1 MKFAKPESRQQL
13 IIETG
18 FRCHITEFDRAT
30 APTPS
35 GFVTRLRKYLKSR
48 RVTLVTQV
56 GTDRIIEI
64 QFSDG
69 RYRLFLEFYAAGNI
83 VLTDNDLKILALF
96 RVVPEGADQEELRV
110 GLTYLLDH
118 RQNVDG
124 VSDLTNERLR
134 NGLQKAVDK
143 VDGKVESH
151 GREFKTKKDHALR
164 KALINSLKEF
174 SPILIDHALRVFSLD
189 PSTKVK
195 DILTDDALFSRL
207 TLALAE
213 AQKVVENM
221 IKPNTPQGYII
232 AKPRK
237 QTASEPD
244 SQIGERLNTSPERNE
259 GLLYEEFH
267 PFIPQ
272 QYLHNPEFK
281 VIELDG
287 FNRTVDEFYSSI
299 EAQHVQSRL
308 SERDENAKRK
318 LEAAR
323 QDHEKRLD
331 RLQQTQE
338 IHYQK
343 AQALEANLQGVK
355 DAIAAINGLIAQG
368 MGWVEIERLI
378 EMEQAKQNSIAEMI
392 RLPLKL
398 HENTVTL
405 LLKPPS
411 FDDEDDF
418 AGNESDSSVSDGDV
432 DRAEREE
439 VLKTVRL
446 SESRIAV
453 DVDLGLSPWS
463 NARLYYEQ
471 KKTAAIKE
479 QKTLQSSV
487 KALKNTERKIS
498 ADLNKALKQEKEVL
512 RPVRKPFWFEKFIF
526 FISSEGYL
534 VLGGRDITQTEI
546 LYSRY
551 LKKGDVYVHADLR
564 GAASVI
570 VKNKNG
576 LSQSSI
582 PPSTL
587 AEAGTLAVVTSN
599 AWDSKAVMSAW
610 WVPASEVSKTSVV
623 GEYLPAGEFAILG
636 QKRFLPP
643 AQLLLGFG
651 VMFHISDESKA
662 SHYKNRILIETT
674 SNTDDLVGEN
684 MSGVAT
690 VAEEEESDEHD
701 KRAIQGGSST
711 NSSTLSGHPE
721 ASRHDSQNPLNIA
734 IEEKGARISHLVGS
748 NLLQA
753 DAALAEDRD
762 ADASTGGL
770 VSELESVTLAS
781 KLQGELFDEHD
792 LEADNVQSEKSTKS
806 DVHSP
811 TTYQSSASDDSERGE
826 ENHKSEIDHLPTIQ
840 IVEADHSTG
849 VFSSALAG
857 TPASGVQT
865 VPVKNK
871 HLVRGKRGKIKKA
884 KVKYGD
890 QDDEDRKAAL
900 RLLGSVAAREKAEQD
915 AIARAAREKELEAAI
930 QRRQQQWIVAAEKG
944 KETEQLR
951 QKNFQAEFDQ
961 SDGEGGEGGEG
972 LVDFETFVGTLLPG
986 DDILDAFVVCGPWNA
1001 IGTRCRWKVKMQ
1013 PGAIK
1018 KGKIVREILTR
1029 WSSEI
1034 VEQEKRQAGLGD
1046 SDFVTNDES
1055 TEIREREL
1063 LKGLKE
1069 QEIVGAI
1076 PVSKCKLMMGAAKT
1090 VDGKSK
1096 GTSQGRGALHKR
1108 PRRSKK

>member
-1 MKFAKPESRQQL
+1 MKFAKPENRQQL

-18 FRCHITEFDRAT
+18 FRCHITDFDRAI

-48 RVTLVTQV
+48 RVTSVTQV

-69 RYRLFLEFYAAGNI
+69 YYRLFLEFYAAGNI

-96 RVVPEGADQEELRV
+96 RMVHEGADQEELRV

-124 VSDLTNERLR
+124 VPDLTNERLR
-134 NGLQKAVDK
+134 NGLQKAVDE
-143 VDGKVESH
+143 VDGNVESF
-151 GREFKTKKDHALR
+151 GKEFKRKKDHALR
-164 KALINSLKEF
+164 KALVNSLKEF
-174 SPILIDHALRVFSLD
+174 SPILIDHALGVFHLD

-221 IKPNTPQGYII
+221 MKPTNPQGYII
-232 AKPRK
+232 AKSRK
-237 QTASEPD
+237 QTIPEPD
-244 SQIGERLNTSPERNE
+244 SQTGVRLDPSPERNE
-259 GLLYEEFH
+259 KLFYEEFH
-267 PFIPQ
+267 PFIPS
-272 QYLHNPEFK
+272 QYLHNPDFK

-343 AQALEANLQGVK
+343 AQALEANLQDVK

-398 HENTVTL
+398 HENSITL
-405 LLKPPS
+405 LLKSPS
-411 FDDEDDF
+411 FDEEDGF
-418 AGNESDSSVSDGDV
+418 AGNGSDSSVSDGGV

-439 VLKTVRL
+439 ALKTARL
-446 SESRIAV
+446 SKSRLAV

-471 KKTAAIKE
+471 KKTVAVKE

-512 RPVRKPFWFEKFIF
+512 RPVRKPFWFEKFFF

-546 LYSRY
+546 LYSKY
-551 LKKGDVYVHADLR
+551 LKRGDVYVYADLR

-570 VKNKNG
+570 VKNKSS
-576 LSQSSI
+576 LSQSPI

-587 AEAGTLAVVTSN
+587 AEAGTLAVVTSS
-599 AWDSKAVMSAW
+599 AWESKAVMSAW
-610 WVPASEVSKTSVV
+610 WVPASEVSKISAT

-651 VMFHISDESKA
+651 VMFHISEESKA
-662 SHYKNRILIETT
+662 NHYKNRIPIEST
-674 SNTDDLVGEN
+674 SNTDDLAGES
-684 MSGVAT
+684 MPGVANLT
-690 VAEEEESDEHD
+690 EGEEGDEQD
-701 KRAIQGGSST
+701 IRAIQGESFT
-711 NSSTLSGHPE
+711 NNSYLSGHPE
-721 ASRHDSQNPLNIA
+721 ASRHASENSLNVA
-734 IEEKGARISHLVGS
+734 IEEKGAQFSNLECS

-753 DAALAEDRD
+753 DEALAEDRD
-762 ADASTGGL
+762 TDASTKDL
-770 VSELESVTLAS
+770 VSELENATFAS
-781 KLQGELFDEHD
+781 KLQGEPFDEHD
-792 LEADNVQSEKSTKS
+792 LDADMMQPEESTKS
-806 DVHSP
+806 DVSLP
-811 TTYQSSASDDSERGE
+811 TTHQSSVGDG
-826 ENHKSEIDHLPTIQ
+826 SEIGKKNRKSTTDHLPTIQ
-840 IVEADHSTG
+840 IGEADNS
-849 VFSSALAG
+849 
-857 TPASGVQT
+857 SGVSSS
-865 VPVKNK
+865 VPAGILSSGAQALSAKQK
-871 HLVRGKRGKIKKA
+871 HPVRGKRGKVKKA
-884 KVKYGD
+884 KTKYGD

-900 RLLGSVAAREKAEQD
+900 RLLGSVAAREKAEKD
-915 AIARAAREKELEAAI
+915 ALTRAAREQELEAI
-930 QRRQQQWIVAAEKG
+930 KQRRQRQLIVAAEKG
-944 KETEQLR
+944 KVTEQLR
-951 QKNFQAEFDQ
+951 QNNFQAEFDQ
-961 SDGEGGEGGEG
+961 SDDEENEGT
-972 LVDFETFVGTLLPG
+972 VDFETFVGTLLPG

-1001 IGTRCRWKVKMQ
+1001 VGTRCRWKVKLQ

-1018 KGKIVREILTR
+1018 KGKVVREILTR

-1034 VEQEKRQAGLGD
+1034 VAQGRRQAGPSD
-1046 SDFVTNDES
+1046 SESVPNDES
-1055 TEIREREL
+1055 TEMREREL
-1063 LKGLKE
+1063 LKSFKE
-1069 QEIVGAI
+1069 QEVVGAI
-1076 PVSKCKLMMGAAKT
+1076 PVSKCKLMTGAAKI
-1090 VDGKSK
+1090 VDGKIK
-1096 GTSQGRGALHKR
+1096 GISQGGGASHKY
-1108 PRRSKK
+1108 PRRSK